1 MVYMDI
7 LCMYNR
13 TILSLLERKVS
24 LTYGYGI
31 AAGFLYGAVVGTL
44 KYIFIWKKLI
54 SQKEANDF
62 ANTFLIIGVMASFF
76 INIGALLL
84 IYFIREMIP
93 FDFAATIISAAVGLS
108 IFGRSFSIHK
118 IMSR

>member
-1 MVYMDI
+1 
-7 LCMYNR
+7 
-13 TILSLLERKVS
+13 
-24 LTYGYGI
+24 
-31 AAGFLYGAVVGTL
+31 
-44 KYIFIWKKLI
+44 
-54 SQKEANDF
+54 
-62 ANTFLIIGVMASFF
+62 MASFF

-84 IYFIREMIP
+84 IYFVREMIP